1 MSERRSPSKSYAG
14 GRAGRHKHRGSPEA
28 RWWDRGH
35 LAPRRPSW
43 MSEVDYRRLI
53 ELRGRL

>member
-1 MSERRSPSKSYAG
+1 MTPPSRSTKADK
-14 GRAGRHKHRGSPEA
+14 RGRHKHAGSPEA
-28 RWWDRGH
+28 RWWNREH

-43 MSEVDYRRLI
+43 MSEVDYRRLV

>member
-1 MSERRSPSKSYAG
+1 MTDRTPFSRSTRAG
-14 GRAGRHKHRGSPEA
+14 KRGRHKHAGSPEA
-28 RWWDRGH
+28 RWWDREH

-43 MSEVDYRRLI
+43 MSEVDYRRLV